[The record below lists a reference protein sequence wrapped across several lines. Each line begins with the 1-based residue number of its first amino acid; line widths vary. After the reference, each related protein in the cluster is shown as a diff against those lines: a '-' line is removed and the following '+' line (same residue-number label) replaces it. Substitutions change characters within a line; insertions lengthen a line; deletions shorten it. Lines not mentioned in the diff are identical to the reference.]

1 MFTAADFHPSKHLRD
16 AKVVTDIR
24 KGNMVAEHA
33 RCIFKLSEALQQD
46 LRGEAE
52 AVVLQEEA
60 ERMIR
65 ARNPLATSPASEA
78 TYDDLVNILWR

>member
-1 MFTAADFHPSKHLRD
+1 M
-16 AKVVTDIR
+16 R

-33 RCIFKLSEALQQD
+33 RCIFKLSEALHQEP
-46 LRGEAE
+46 RGEAE
-52 AVVLQEEA
+52 AVMLQEEA

-65 ARNPLATSPASEA
+65 AYNPAAIGPGSEK